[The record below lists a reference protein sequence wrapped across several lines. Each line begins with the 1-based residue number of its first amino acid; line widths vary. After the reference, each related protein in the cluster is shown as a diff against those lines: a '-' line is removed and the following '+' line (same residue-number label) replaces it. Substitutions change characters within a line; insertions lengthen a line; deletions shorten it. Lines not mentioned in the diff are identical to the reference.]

1 MINLGNK
8 KSNLLILLA
17 VFIVGGCGNFSGN
30 YEEIESS
37 ASSESTTTTTTEV
50 EGTWLTNCF
59 LSGSYYR
66 IHSATVTGTDVVVKY
81 EWHSD
86 SSCSTDF
93 AMWEDTY
100 DSLSIGDEVTFSDD
114 TKGHKFTLEV
124 VSFKLKP
131 QIASKVNSLNTDN
144 FCNYSDWALNT
155 AKDYTGITCSG
166 TAYAVANTS
175 VQGLYNLVGNNLFLG
190 TLNTTG
196 SYPTTVSTSRTY
208 VKQ

>member
-1 MINLGNK
+1 MKNIYIILIFIFSFTILSCAK
-8 KSNLLILLA
+8 KSDT
-17 VFIVGGCGNFSGN
+17 
-30 YEEIESS
+30 SS
-37 ASSESTTTTTTEV
+37 TSTPTTTEV
-50 EGTWLTNCF
+50 EGTWVSSCYST
-59 LSGSYYR
+59 GGYYK
-66 IHSATVTGTDVVVKY
+66 IYSITVTGTDVVEKI
-81 EWHSD
+81 ESHTD

-124 VSFKLKP
+124 VSFKLTP
-131 QIASKVNSLNTDN
+131 QTATSTSDLNTSVHCGDT
-144 FCNYSDWALNT
+144 DWALNT
-155 AKDYTGITCSG
+155 AKDYTGKTCSS

-196 SYPTTVSTSRTY
+196 SYPTGVSTSTTF